1 MGLWE
6 NIIETAFDYLQKGYR
21 LDEPTYNQRLFRRH
35 ILHDDVWDVIQDNMQ
50 YVISQVVRI
59 TPKGYLEYKPAYKLV
74 YPKNIMVEIDVR
86 DMLIPNPLKPEPLEW
101 NPYDSD

>member
-21 LDEPTYNQRLFRRH
+21 LDEQTYNQRLFRRH